1 MTGQR
6 VFAAIGFVA
15 AGAALLLYG
24 NGAIELP
31 YNQVFKLFN
40 WYAMLTLPMFIYMGY
55 ILAESGIA
63 EDLYKMMHV
72 WVGRIPGG
80 LAMGTILVMV
90 IISAMNGLSVAG
102 MAIGA
107 TIALPEMLRRGYD
120 KVLISGV
127 VQGGSSLGILI
138 PPSVVLVLYG
148 MIARQPVSKLWFAG
162 LMPGLLM
169 ATMFIIYIVIRA
181 KLNPKLAPPVP
192 TEELNMPFREKL
204 ALAKAGI
211 IPFADLLLHDRAFRL
226 RLHQPGRKLGRG
238 GHCATL
244 AAILKGRFSWRLI
257 RETSMKTL
265 AVSCMFMWLILAAL
279 AFGAVFDGLGA
290 VKAIES
296 LFITQWELSPWMI
309 IIMMQ
314 LSFLI
319 LGMFLDDTA
328 MLVIVAPL
336 YIPLV
341 ASLDLGFDN
350 QLIWYGVLYTITC
363 QIAYITPPFGYN
375 LFLMRSLAPKEI
387 SLGDIYR
394 SIWPFAGDDDA
405 DDHPSDDL
413 PADRAVAARADQR
426 QGMSS
431 TTTTRAE
438 EAHSNR
444 EKTMTDKKPLSPSEA
459 ILASR
464 RNFLRQSV
472 VGAGAVAGATLAAPY
487 VNAQSAPIK
496 WRLQT
501 YSGAPLG
508 AHVIKPQIDAFN
520 AAANGEME
528 IELYYADQLVP
539 TADLFRALQNGT
551 LDAVQ
556 SDEATMA
563 SPVDISV
570 FGGYFPFATRFSL
583 DVAALFR
590 YYGLK
595 EIWEEAY
602 SEVEGVT
609 WLSTGAWDPLHIFTV
624 DKPIRSLADMQG
636 LRVFG
641 VPTAGKFLSQ
651 VWPDPGDHP
660 VGQRRSRDAD
670 RRDWTAWHGA
680 ASPRPMR
687 WAGPMSANMR

>member
-1 MTGQR
+1 MSYEMIALLMFASMALLLVTGQR

-72 WVGRIPGG
+72 WVGRVPGG
-80 LAMGTILVMV
+80 LAVGTILVMV

-169 ATMFIIYIVIRA
+169 ATMFIIYIVVRA
-181 KLNPKLAPPVP
+181 RMNPKLAPPVP
-192 TEELNMPFREKL
+192 DAELNMPLAEKL
-204 ALAKAGI
+204 ALARAGI
-211 IPFADLLLHDRAFRL
+211 IPFVIFFLMTGLFVFGFTSLVESSAVGATS
-226 RLHQPGRKLGRG
+226 
-238 GHCATL
+238 ATL
-244 AAILKGRFSWRLI
+244 AAVLKGRFSWRLI

-290 VKAIES
+290 VRAIES
-296 LFITQWELSPWMI
+296 LFITQWAMSPWMI

-350 QLIWYGVLYTITC
+350 QLIWYGILYTITC

-375 LFLMRSLAPKEI
+375 LFLMRSLAPDEI

-394 SIWPFAGDDDA
+394 SVWPFAA
-405 DDHPSDDL
+405 MML
-413 PADRAVAARADQR
+413 LTIVLL
-426 QGMSS
+426 M
-431 TTTTRAE
+431 
-438 EAHSNR
+438 
-444 EKTMTDKKPLSPSEA
+444 
-459 ILASR
+459 I
-464 RNFLRQSV
+464 F
-472 VGAGAVAGATLAAPY
+472 
-487 VNAQSAPIK
+487 
-496 WRLQT
+496 
-501 YSGAPLG
+501 
-508 AHVIKPQIDAFN
+508 PQI
-520 AAANGEME
+520 
-528 IELYYADQLVP
+528 
-539 TADLFRALQNGT
+539 AL
-551 LDAVQ
+551 
-556 SDEATMA
+556 
-563 SPVDISV
+563 
-570 FGGYFPFATRFSL
+570 
-583 DVAALFR
+583 
-590 YYGLK
+590 
-595 EIWEEAY
+595 
-602 SEVEGVT
+602 
-609 WLSTGAWDPLHIFTV
+609 WLPEQINVRG
-624 DKPIRSLADMQG
+624 
-636 LRVFG
+636 
-641 VPTAGKFLSQ
+641 
-651 VWPDPGDHP
+651 
-660 VGQRRSRDAD
+660 
-670 RRDWTAWHGA
+670 
-680 ASPRPMR
+680 
-687 WAGPMSANMR
+687 